1 MANSFRCSIVT
12 PAQSTL
18 SVDAEYVS
26 FEAFDGQKGVMAG
39 ASPFVVA
46 LGAGPV
52 RVQGGGTTR
61 TFVVDGGFAQMQ
73 GDSLKILA
81 DTAVES
87 IAIDASAASAELAKA
102 NAKATESGHTAAAAR
117 DRIERDQRLAAAKVA
132 VTRR

>member
-18 SVDAEYVS
+18 SVDADYVS

-52 RVQGGGTTR
+52 RVQGSGTVR

-73 GDSLKILA
+73 GNSLKILA
-81 DTAVES
+81 DAAVES
-87 IAIDASAASAELAKA
+87 TAIDAGAAAAELGRA
-102 NAKATESGHTAAAAR
+102 NAKATESGNTSMPAR

-132 VTRR
+132 VSRR

>member
-1 MANSFRCSIVT
+1 MANTFRCSVVT
-12 PAQSTL
+12 PAAVAL
-18 SVDAEYVS
+18 DAEASYVS

-52 RVQGGGTTR
+52 RVQSGGTTR

-73 GDSLKILA
+73 GSSLKILA
-81 DTAVES
+81 DAAVES
-87 IAIDASAASAELAKA
+87 TAIEASAAANELTQA
-102 NAKATESGHTAAAAR
+102 NAKATQAGNTSPAAR
-117 DRIERDQRLAAAKVA
+117 DRIERDQRLAAAKVS

>member
-18 SVDAEYVS
+18 AVDAEYVS
-26 FEAFDGQKGVMAG
+26 FEAFDGQKGVMPG

-73 GDSLKILA
+73 GASLKILA
-81 DTAVES
+81 DAAVES
-87 IAIDASAASAELAKA
+87 TAIDASTAAAELAKA
-102 NAKATESGHTAAAAR
+102 NAKATEGGHTSPAAR

>member
-39 ASPFVVA
+39 GSPFVVA

-52 RVQGGGTTR
+52 RVQSGGTTR
-61 TFVVDGGFAQMQ
+61 SFVVDGGFAQMQ
-73 GDSLKILA
+73 GNSLKILA
-81 DTAVES
+81 DSAVES
-87 IAIDASAASAELAKA
+87 AAIEASAAATELSKA
-102 NAKATESGHTAAAAR
+102 NAKATEAGNTSPAAR
-117 DRIERDQRLAAAKVA
+117 DRIERDQRIAAAKVA
-132 VTRR
+132 VSRR

>member
-1 MANSFRCSIVT
+1 
-12 PAQSTL
+12 
-18 SVDAEYVS
+18 
-26 FEAFDGQKGVMAG
+26 MAG